1 MRNVIFAKEV
11 VYLRPSKLQL
21 GKPMKKQVKLLML
34 GGLLFAGTAQAQQIK
49 FEEYDLKNGLHVILH
64 EDHSTPIVA
73 VTVMYHVGS
82 KNETAGRSGMAHFFE
97 HLLFEGSENIGRGQ
111 YAKYVEN
118 AGGGLNANTS
128 QDRTF
133 YYELLP
139 SNQLELG
146 LWLESERMLHAKV
159 EIQGI
164 ETQREVVKEEKRQ
177 RIDNQPYGNLFAETL
192 DHAFD
197 VHPYAWAPIGSMED
211 LNAAQEQDFINFYKT
226 FYVPNNAVLSI
237 AGDIDIAQ
245 TKALIAKYFSGIPK
259 GTMDI
264 PRPTV
269 QEPINKGEV
278 RDTINV
284 KDQLPMIVQAY
295 HIPAQGTPEFYAV
308 DMLNQL
314 LAQGES
320 SRLNRSVVEEKQLA
334 LFSGAFTYE
343 VEDPGLTM
351 AFSLANM
358 GIDPK
363 QVEEAMNAEFE
374 RVKNEMITE
383 EEFQKLR
390 NQVESDFVQANSTV
404 AGIAESLANYH
415 MYYGD
420 ANLINTEIKRYLAV
434 TKEDIMNAAKK
445 YYNKDNRVVLYFLHD
460 PSMLKSE

>member
-1 MRNVIFAKEV
+1 MRNVIFKIEV
-11 VYLRPSKLQL
+11 DYLRPSKLQF
-21 GKPMKKQVKLLML
+21 GKPMKKPIKLLML
-34 GGLLFAGTAQAQQIK
+34 GGLLLSGTAQAQQIK

-82 KNETAGRSGMAHFFE
+82 KNETTGRSGMAHFFE

-139 SNQLELG
+139 SNQIELG

-237 AGDIDIAQ
+237 AGDINIEQ

-259 GTMDI
+259 GTMAI

-278 RDTINV
+278 RDTIKV

-351 AFSLANM
+351 AYSLANM

-363 QVEEAMNAEFE
+363 QVEDAMNAEFD
-374 RVKNEMITE
+374 RVKNELITE

-445 YYNKDNRVVLYFLHD
+445 YYNPNNRVVLYFLHD